1 MEAFMQKNN
10 SYTRRHPED
19 VTSKAEEIAERVHA
33 LGGSAYY
40 VGGYVRDRLLG
51 RDSKDIDIEIHGITE
66 DALIELLSD
75 MGETASFGRSFGIH
89 TLRGTGIDIALPRT
103 ERSTGQGHR
112 QFDVSVDPF
121 IGTEAA
127 SSRRDF
133 TINALMQDV
142 LTGEILDYHGGR
154 EDLEKGII
162 RHVSDA
168 SFADDPLRVLR
179 AASFASRLGF
189 AIAEETAS
197 LCRSIDISQLSS
209 ERIEEELAKALL
221 GSDSPSVFFEEL
233 RRMDQLS
240 FWFPELEALIDLP
253 QDPLYHPEGDV
264 WVHTMEVIDRAAIF
278 REKTKEPLSFML
290 LCLCHDFGKAVTTE
304 FIKGRYHAYQHE
316 VKGIPVIESFL
327 RRIVKE
333 KSIRRYVTGMV
344 PLHMRPNV
352 AAFSKPSVKST
363 NRLFYEAASPGD
375 LVYFAICDKPVL
387 AGEENFTGDSDFLW
401 ERLSVFE
408 ATMAKPHITGQDLI
422 EAGISPGE
430 ELGRLLDYALK
441 LRLAGI
447 DKDQALKQ
455 VMGMARRKKQ

>member
-168 SFADDPLRVLR
+168 SFAEDPLRVLR

-189 AIAEETAS
+189 DIADETIS
-197 LCRSIDISQLSS
+197 LCRSIDLSGLSS
-209 ERIEEELAKALL
+209 ERVEEELAKALL
-221 GSDSPSVFFEEL
+221 RSDSPSVFFEEL

-240 FWFPELEALIDLP
+240 FWFPELEALIGLP

-264 WVHTMEVIDRAAIF
+264 WIHTMEVIDRAAAL
-278 REKTKEPLSFML
+278 RDKTDEPLSFML

-304 FIKGRYHAYQHE
+304 LIKGRYHAYQHE

-408 ATMAKPHITGQDLI
+408 ATMAKPHITGKDLI

-447 DKDQALKQ
+447 DKDQAMKQ

>member
-1 MEAFMQKNN
+1 MQKNN
-10 SYTRRHPED
+10 LHTSRHPED

-33 LGGSAYY
+33 IGGSAYY

-51 RDSKDIDIEIHGITE
+51 RDSKDIDIEVHGITE
-66 DALIELLSD
+66 DALLELLSD
-75 MGETASFGRSFGIH
+75 MGVTASFGRSFGIH

-168 SFADDPLRVLR
+168 SFAEDPLRVLR

-189 AIAEETAS
+189 DIADETIS
-197 LCRSIDISQLSS
+197 LCRSIDLSGLSS
-209 ERIEEELAKALL
+209 ERVEEELAKALL
-221 GSDSPSVFFEEL
+221 RSDRPSVFFEAL
-233 RRMDQLS
+233 RQMNQLS
-240 FWFPELEALIDLP
+240 FWFPELEALVGLP

-264 WVHTMEVIDRAAIF
+264 WIHTMEVIDRAAAL
-278 REKTKEPLSFML
+278 RDKTDEPLSFML

-304 FIKGRYHAYQHE
+304 LIKGRYHAYQHE

-408 ATMAKPHITGQDLI
+408 ATMAKPHITGKDLI

-447 DKDQALKQ
+447 DKDQAMKQ

>member
-1 MEAFMQKNN
+1 MQKNN

-121 IGTEAA
+121 IGAEAA

-189 AIAEETAS
+189 DIADETIS
-197 LCRSIDISQLSS
+197 LCRSIDLSGLSS
-209 ERIEEELAKALL
+209 ERVEEELAKALL
-221 GSDSPSVFFEEL
+221 QSDRPSVFFEAL
-233 RRMDQLS
+233 RQMNQLS

-264 WVHTMEVIDRAAIF
+264 WVHTMEVIDRAAAL
-278 REKTKEPLSFML
+278 RDKTDEPLSFML

-304 FIKGRYHAYQHE
+304 LIKGRYHAYQHE

-352 AAFSKPSVKST
+352 VAFSKPSVKST

-408 ATMAKPHITGQDLI
+408 DTMSKPHITGKDLI

-447 DKDQALKQ
+447 DKDQAMKQ

>member
-10 SYTRRHPED
+10 LHTSRHPED

-316 VKGIPVIESFL
+316 IKGIPIIETFL
-327 RRIVKE
+327 NRIIKE

-408 ATMAKPHITGQDLI
+408 ATMAKPHITGKDLI

-447 DKDQALKQ
+447 DKDQAMKQ

>member
-75 MGETASFGRSFGIH
+75 MGETASFGISFGIH

-240 FWFPELEALIDLP
+240 FWFPELEALIGLP

-264 WVHTMEVIDRAAIF
+264 WVHTMEVIDRAAAL
-278 REKTKEPLSFML
+278 RDKTDEPLSFML

-304 FIKGRYHAYQHE
+304 LIKGRYHAYQHE

-408 ATMAKPHITGQDLI
+408 ATMAKPHITGKDLI

-447 DKDQALKQ
+447 DKDQAMKQ

>member
-1 MEAFMQKNN
+1 MQKNN

-33 LGGSAYY
+33 LDGSAYY

-154 EDLEKGII
+154 DDLEKGII

-264 WVHTMEVIDRAAIF
+264 WVHTMEVIDRAAAL
-278 REKTKEPLSFML
+278 RDKTDEPLSFML

-304 FIKGRYHAYQHE
+304 LIKGRYHAYQHE

-408 ATMAKPHITGQDLI
+408 DTMSKPHITGKDLI

-447 DKDQALKQ
+447 DKDQAMKQ

>member
-1 MEAFMQKNN
+1 MQKNN

-33 LGGSAYY
+33 IGGSAYY

-264 WVHTMEVIDRAAIF
+264 WVHTMEVIDRAAAL
-278 REKTKEPLSFML
+278 RDKTDEPLSFML

-304 FIKGRYHAYQHE
+304 LIKGRYHAYQHE

-408 ATMAKPHITGQDLI
+408 ATMAKPHITGKDLI

-447 DKDQALKQ
+447 DKDQAMKQ

>member
-33 LGGSAYY
+33 LGGLAYY

-189 AIAEETAS
+189 AIAEGTAS

-264 WVHTMEVIDRAAIF
+264 WVHTMEVIDRAAAL
-278 REKTKEPLSFML
+278 RDKTDEPLSFML

-304 FIKGRYHAYQHE
+304 LIKGRYHAYQHE

-408 ATMAKPHITGQDLI
+408 ATMAKPHITGKDLI

-447 DKDQALKQ
+447 DKDQAMKQ

>member
-1 MEAFMQKNN
+1 MQKNN
-10 SYTRRHPED
+10 LHTSRHPED

-33 LGGSAYY
+33 IGGSAYY

-51 RDSKDIDIEIHGITE
+51 RDSKDIDIEVHGITE
-66 DALIELLSD
+66 DALLELLSD
-75 MGETASFGRSFGIH
+75 MGVTASFGRSFGIH

-197 LCRSIDISQLSS
+197 LCRSIDLSGLSS
-209 ERIEEELAKALL
+209 ERVEEELAKALL
-221 GSDSPSVFFEEL
+221 RSDSPSVFFEEL

-240 FWFPELEALIDLP
+240 FWFPELEALIGLP

-264 WVHTMEVIDRAAIF
+264 WIHTMEVIDRAAAL
-278 REKTKEPLSFML
+278 RDKTDEPLSFML

-304 FIKGRYHAYQHE
+304 LIKGRYHAYQHE

-408 ATMAKPHITGQDLI
+408 ATMAKPHITGKDLI

-447 DKDQALKQ
+447 DKDQAMKQ

>member
-253 QDPLYHPEGDV
+253 QDPIYHPEGDV

-408 ATMAKPHITGQDLI
+408 ATMAKPHITGKDLI

-447 DKDQALKQ
+447 DKDQAMKQ

>member
-1 MEAFMQKNN
+1 MQKNN

-264 WVHTMEVIDRAAIF
+264 WVHTMEVIDRAAAL
-278 REKTKEPLSFML
+278 RDKTDEPLSFML

-304 FIKGRYHAYQHE
+304 LIKGRYHAYQHE

-408 ATMAKPHITGQDLI
+408 ATMAKPHITGKDLI

-447 DKDQALKQ
+447 DKDQAMKQ

>member
-1 MEAFMQKNN
+1 MQKNN

-264 WVHTMEVIDRAAIF
+264 WVHTMEVIDRAAAL
-278 REKTKEPLSFML
+278 RDKTDEPLSFML

-304 FIKGRYHAYQHE
+304 LIKGRYHAYQHE

-387 AGEENFTGDSDFLW
+387 AGEEKFTGDSDFLW

-408 ATMAKPHITGQDLI
+408 ATMAKPHITGKDLI

-447 DKDQALKQ
+447 DKDQAMKQ

>member
-179 AASFASRLGF
+179 AASLASRLGF

-304 FIKGRYHAYQHE
+304 LIKGRYHAYQHE

-408 ATMAKPHITGQDLI
+408 ATMAKPHITGKDLI

-447 DKDQALKQ
+447 DKDQAMKQ

>member
-253 QDPLYHPEGDV
+253 QDPIYHPEGDV

>member
-10 SYTRRHPED
+10 LHTSRHPED

-33 LGGSAYY
+33 IGGSAYY

-304 FIKGRYHAYQHE
+304 LIKGRYHAYQHE

-408 ATMAKPHITGQDLI
+408 ATMAKPHITGKDLI

-447 DKDQALKQ
+447 DKDQAMKQ

>member
-154 EDLEKGII
+154 VDLEKGII
-162 RHVSDA
+162 HHVSDA

-179 AASFASRLGF
+179 AASLASRLGF

-264 WVHTMEVIDRAAIF
+264 WVHTMEVIDRAAAL
-278 REKTKEPLSFML
+278 RDKTDQPLSFML

-304 FIKGRYHAYQHE
+304 LIKGRYHAYQHE

-408 ATMAKPHITGQDLI
+408 ATMAKPHITGKDLI

-447 DKDQALKQ
+447 DKDQAMKQ

>member
-1 MEAFMQKNN
+1 MQKNN

-316 VKGIPVIESFL
+316 IKGIPIIETFL
-327 RRIVKE
+327 NRIIKE

-408 ATMAKPHITGQDLI
+408 ATMAKPHITGKDLI

-447 DKDQALKQ
+447 DKDQAMKQ

>member
-103 ERSTGQGHR
+103 EQSTGQGHR

-168 SFADDPLRVLR
+168 SFAEDPLRVLR

-189 AIAEETAS
+189 DIADETIS
-197 LCRSIDISQLSS
+197 LCRSIDLSGLSS
-209 ERIEEELAKALL
+209 ERVEEELAKALL

-264 WVHTMEVIDRAAIF
+264 WVHTMEVIDRAAAL
-278 REKTKEPLSFML
+278 RDKTDEPLSFML

-304 FIKGRYHAYQHE
+304 LIKGRYHAYQHE

-387 AGEENFTGDSDFLW
+387 AGEEKFTGDSDFLW

-408 ATMAKPHITGQDLI
+408 ATMAKPHITGKDLI

-447 DKDQALKQ
+447 DKDQAMKQ

>member
-1 MEAFMQKNN
+1 MQKNN
-10 SYTRRHPED
+10 LHTSRHPED

-33 LGGSAYY
+33 IGGSAYY

-51 RDSKDIDIEIHGITE
+51 RDSKDIDIEVHGITE
-66 DALIELLSD
+66 DALLELLSD
-75 MGETASFGRSFGIH
+75 MGVTASFGRSFGIH

-168 SFADDPLRVLR
+168 SFAEDPLRVLR

-189 AIAEETAS
+189 DIADETIS
-197 LCRSIDISQLSS
+197 LCRSIDLSGLSS
-209 ERIEEELAKALL
+209 ERVEEELAKALL
-221 GSDSPSVFFEEL
+221 RSDRPSVFFEAL
-233 RRMDQLS
+233 RQMNQLS
-240 FWFPELEALIDLP
+240 FWFPELEALVGLP

-264 WVHTMEVIDRAAIF
+264 WIHTMEVIDRAAAL
-278 REKTKEPLSFML
+278 RDKTDEPLSFML

-304 FIKGRYHAYQHE
+304 LIKGRYHAYQHE

-387 AGEENFTGDSDFLW
+387 AGEEYFTGDSDFLW

-408 ATMAKPHITGQDLI
+408 ATMAKPHITGKDLI

-447 DKDQALKQ
+447 DKDQAMKQ

>member
-168 SFADDPLRVLR
+168 SFAEDPLRVLR

-189 AIAEETAS
+189 DIADETIS
-197 LCRSIDISQLSS
+197 LCRSIDLSGLSS
-209 ERIEEELAKALL
+209 ERVEEELAKALL
-221 GSDSPSVFFEEL
+221 RSDSPSVFFEEL

-264 WVHTMEVIDRAAIF
+264 WVHTMEVIDRAAAL
-278 REKTKEPLSFML
+278 RDKTDEPLSFML

-304 FIKGRYHAYQHE
+304 LIKGRYHAYQHE

-408 ATMAKPHITGQDLI
+408 ATMAKPHITGKDLI

-447 DKDQALKQ
+447 DKDQAMKQ

>member
-1 MEAFMQKNN
+1 MQKNN

-168 SFADDPLRVLR
+168 SFAEDPLRVLR

-189 AIAEETAS
+189 DIADETIS
-197 LCRSIDISQLSS
+197 LCRSIDLSGLSS
-209 ERIEEELAKALL
+209 ERVEEELAKALL
-221 GSDSPSVFFEEL
+221 RSDRPSVFFEAL
-233 RRMDQLS
+233 RQMNQLS
-240 FWFPELEALIDLP
+240 FWFPELEALIGLP

-264 WVHTMEVIDRAAIF
+264 WIHTMEVIDRAAAL
-278 REKTKEPLSFML
+278 RDKTDEPLSFML

-304 FIKGRYHAYQHE
+304 LIKGRYHAYQHE

-408 ATMAKPHITGQDLI
+408 ATMAKPHITGKDLI

-447 DKDQALKQ
+447 DKDQAMKQ

>member
-1 MEAFMQKNN
+1 MQKNN

-75 MGETASFGRSFGIH
+75 MGETASFGRSFGTH

-264 WVHTMEVIDRAAIF
+264 WVHTMEVIDRASAL
-278 REKTKEPLSFML
+278 RDKTDEPLSFML

-304 FIKGRYHAYQHE
+304 LIKGRYHAYQHE

-408 ATMAKPHITGQDLI
+408 ATMAKPHITGKDLI

-447 DKDQALKQ
+447 DKDQAMKQ

>member
-10 SYTRRHPED
+10 LHTSRHPED

-33 LGGSAYY
+33 IGGSAYY

-51 RDSKDIDIEIHGITE
+51 RDSKDIDIEVHGITE
-66 DALIELLSD
+66 DALLELLSD
-75 MGETASFGRSFGIH
+75 MGVTASFGRSFGIH

-168 SFADDPLRVLR
+168 SFAEDPLRVLR

-189 AIAEETAS
+189 DIADETIS
-197 LCRSIDISQLSS
+197 LCRSIDLSGLSS
-209 ERIEEELAKALL
+209 ERVEEELAKALL
-221 GSDSPSVFFEEL
+221 RSDSPSVFFEEL

-240 FWFPELEALIDLP
+240 FWFPELEALIGLP

-264 WVHTMEVIDRAAIF
+264 WIHTMEVIDRAAAL
-278 REKTKEPLSFML
+278 RDKTDEPLSFML

-304 FIKGRYHAYQHE
+304 LIKGRYHAYQHE

-408 ATMAKPHITGQDLI
+408 ATMAKPHITGKDLI

-447 DKDQALKQ
+447 DKDQAMKQ

>member
-103 ERSTGQGHR
+103 EQSTGQGHR

-168 SFADDPLRVLR
+168 SFAEDPLRVLR

-189 AIAEETAS
+189 DIADETIS
-197 LCRSIDISQLSS
+197 LCRSIDLSGLSS
-209 ERIEEELAKALL
+209 ERVEEELAKALL

-264 WVHTMEVIDRAAIF
+264 WVHTMEVIDRAAAL
-278 REKTKEPLSFML
+278 RDKTDEPLSFML

-304 FIKGRYHAYQHE
+304 LIKGRYHAYQHE

-408 ATMAKPHITGQDLI
+408 ATMAKPHITGKDLI

-447 DKDQALKQ
+447 DKDQAMKQ

>member
-33 LGGSAYY
+33 LGGLAYY

-133 TINALMQDV
+133 TINALMKDV

-189 AIAEETAS
+189 EIAEETAS

-264 WVHTMEVIDRAAIF
+264 WVHTMEVIDRAAAL
-278 REKTKEPLSFML
+278 RDKTDEPLSFML

-304 FIKGRYHAYQHE
+304 LIKGRYHAYQHE

-408 ATMAKPHITGQDLI
+408 DTMSKPHITGKDLI

-447 DKDQALKQ
+447 DKDQAMKQ

>member
-316 VKGIPVIESFL
+316 IKGIPIIETFL
-327 RRIVKE
+327 NRIIKE

-408 ATMAKPHITGQDLI
+408 ATMAKPHITGKDLI

-447 DKDQALKQ
+447 DKDQAMKQ

>member
-10 SYTRRHPED
+10 LHTSRHPED

-33 LGGSAYY
+33 IGGSAYY

-51 RDSKDIDIEIHGITE
+51 RDSKDIDIEVHGITE
-66 DALIELLSD
+66 DALLELLSD
-75 MGETASFGRSFGIH
+75 MGVTASFGRSFGIH

-168 SFADDPLRVLR
+168 SFAEDPLRVLR

-189 AIAEETAS
+189 DIADETIS
-197 LCRSIDISQLSS
+197 LCRSIDLSGLSS
-209 ERIEEELAKALL
+209 ERVEEELAKALL
-221 GSDSPSVFFEEL
+221 RSDRPSVFFEAL
-233 RRMDQLS
+233 RQMNQLS
-240 FWFPELEALIDLP
+240 FWFPELEALVGLP

-264 WVHTMEVIDRAAIF
+264 WIHTMEVIDRAAAL
-278 REKTKEPLSFML
+278 RDKTDEPLSFML

-304 FIKGRYHAYQHE
+304 LIKGRYHAYQHE

-408 ATMAKPHITGQDLI
+408 ATMAKPHITGKDLI

-447 DKDQALKQ
+447 DKDQAMKQ

>member
-1 MEAFMQKNN
+1 MQKNN

-168 SFADDPLRVLR
+168 SFAEDPLRVLR

-189 AIAEETAS
+189 DIADETIS
-197 LCRSIDISQLSS
+197 LCRSIDLSGLSS
-209 ERIEEELAKALL
+209 ERVEEELAKALL

-264 WVHTMEVIDRAAIF
+264 WVHTMEVIDRAAAL
-278 REKTKEPLSFML
+278 RDKTDEPLSFML

-304 FIKGRYHAYQHE
+304 LIKGRYHAYQHE

-408 ATMAKPHITGQDLI
+408 ATMAKPHITGKDLI

-447 DKDQALKQ
+447 DKDQAMKQ

>member
-168 SFADDPLRVLR
+168 SFADDTLRVLR

-197 LCRSIDISQLSS
+197 LCRSINISQLSS

-264 WVHTMEVIDRAAIF
+264 WVHTMEVIDRAAAL
-278 REKTKEPLSFML
+278 RDKTDEPLSFML

-304 FIKGRYHAYQHE
+304 LIKGRYHAYQHE

-408 ATMAKPHITGQDLI
+408 ATMAKPHITGKDLI

-447 DKDQALKQ
+447 DKDQAMKQ

>member
-1 MEAFMQKNN
+1 MQKNN

-75 MGETASFGRSFGIH
+75 MGETASFGISFGIH

-240 FWFPELEALIDLP
+240 FWFPELEALIGLP

-264 WVHTMEVIDRAAIF
+264 WVHTMEVIDRAAAL
-278 REKTKEPLSFML
+278 RDKTDEPLSFML

-304 FIKGRYHAYQHE
+304 LIKGRYHAYQHE

-408 ATMAKPHITGQDLI
+408 ATMAKPHITGKDLI

-447 DKDQALKQ
+447 DKDQAMKQ

>member
-1 MEAFMQKNN
+1 MQKNN

-75 MGETASFGRSFGIH
+75 MGETASFGISFGIH

-240 FWFPELEALIDLP
+240 FWFPELEALIGLP
-253 QDPLYHPEGDV
+253 QDPLYYPEGDV
-264 WVHTMEVIDRAAIF
+264 WVHTMEVIDRAAAL
-278 REKTKEPLSFML
+278 RDKTDEPLSFML

-304 FIKGRYHAYQHE
+304 LIKGRYHAYQHE

-344 PLHMRPNV
+344 PIHMRPNV

-408 ATMAKPHITGQDLI
+408 ATMAKPHITGKDLI

-447 DKDQALKQ
+447 DKDQAMKQ

>member
-1 MEAFMQKNN
+1 MQKNN

-162 RHVSDA
+162 RHISDA

>member
-19 VTSKAEEIAERVHA
+19 VASKAEEIAERVHA

-240 FWFPELEALIDLP
+240 FWLPELEALIDLP

-290 LCLCHDFGKAVTTE
+290 LCLCHDFGKAATTE

-316 VKGIPVIESFL
+316 IKGIPIIETFL
-327 RRIVKE
+327 KRIIKE

-352 AAFSKPSVKST
+352 VAFSKPSVKST
-363 NRLFYEAASPGD
+363 NRLFYEAASPDD
-375 LVYFAICDKPVL
+375 LVYFALCDKPVL

-408 ATMAKPHITGQDLI
+408 ATMAKPHITGKDLI

-447 DKDQALKQ
+447 DKDQAMKQ

>member
-1 MEAFMQKNN
+1 MHKNN

-75 MGETASFGRSFGIH
+75 MGETASFGISFGIH

-240 FWFPELEALIDLP
+240 FWFPELEALIGLP

-264 WVHTMEVIDRAAIF
+264 WVHTMEVIDRAAAL
-278 REKTKEPLSFML
+278 RDKTDEPLSFML

-304 FIKGRYHAYQHE
+304 LIKGRYHAYQHE

-408 ATMAKPHITGQDLI
+408 ATMAKPHITGKDLI

-447 DKDQALKQ
+447 DKDQAMKQ

>member
-10 SYTRRHPED
+10 LHTSRHPED

-168 SFADDPLRVLR
+168 SFAEDPLRVLR

-189 AIAEETAS
+189 DIADETIS
-197 LCRSIDISQLSS
+197 LCRSIDLSGLSS
-209 ERIEEELAKALL
+209 ERVEEELAKALL
-221 GSDSPSVFFEEL
+221 RSDSPSVFFEEL

-240 FWFPELEALIDLP
+240 FWFPELEALIGLP

-264 WVHTMEVIDRAAIF
+264 WIHTMEVIDRAAAL
-278 REKTKEPLSFML
+278 RDKTDEPLSFML

-304 FIKGRYHAYQHE
+304 LIKGRYHAYQHE
-316 VKGIPVIESFL
+316 VKGIPLIESFL

-408 ATMAKPHITGQDLI
+408 ATMAKPHITGKDLI

-447 DKDQALKQ
+447 DKDQAMKQ

>member
-19 VTSKAEEIAERVHA
+19 VTSKAEEIAEGVHA

-168 SFADDPLRVLR
+168 SFAEDPLRVLR

-189 AIAEETAS
+189 DIADETIS
-197 LCRSIDISQLSS
+197 LCRSIDLSGLSS
-209 ERIEEELAKALL
+209 ERVEEELAKALL
-221 GSDSPSVFFEEL
+221 RSDSPSVFFEEL

-240 FWFPELEALIDLP
+240 FWFPELEALIGLP

-264 WVHTMEVIDRAAIF
+264 WIHTMEVIDRAAAL
-278 REKTKEPLSFML
+278 RDKTDEPLSFML

-304 FIKGRYHAYQHE
+304 LIKGRYHAYQHE

-408 ATMAKPHITGQDLI
+408 ATMAKPHITGKDLI

-447 DKDQALKQ
+447 DKDQAMKQ

>member
-1 MEAFMQKNN
+1 MQKNN

-103 ERSTGQGHR
+103 EQSTGQGHR

-168 SFADDPLRVLR
+168 SFAEDPLRVLR

-189 AIAEETAS
+189 DIADETIS
-197 LCRSIDISQLSS
+197 LCRSIDLSGLSS
-209 ERIEEELAKALL
+209 ERVEEELAKALL
-221 GSDSPSVFFEEL
+221 RSDRPSVFFEAL
-233 RRMDQLS
+233 RQMNQLS
-240 FWFPELEALIDLP
+240 FWFPELEALIGLP

-264 WVHTMEVIDRAAIF
+264 WIHTMEVIDRAAAL
-278 REKTKEPLSFML
+278 RDKTDEPLSFML

-304 FIKGRYHAYQHE
+304 LIKGRYHAYQHE

-408 ATMAKPHITGQDLI
+408 ATMAKPHITGKDLI

-447 DKDQALKQ
+447 DKDQAMKQ